1 MNKEIPVKYN
11 GEIVGYTTDEGKTIQ
26 FNDSDA
32 SKKVNEI
39 LNQKQTVWVSSRAIG
54 EIKSDNTVE
63 EKEKISYDIS
73 HFGNKQYKVMS
84 KEKIILIHYINVGNI
99 DDNDVSEMMKN
110 VVNKFSPKEEDNI
123 ISYWIPVREGE
134 TRVECINPKLVSE
147 EDFTEAKRVLDRNQE
162 IVNNIINWKTKQ

>member
-1 MNKEIPVKYN
+1 MN
-11 GEIVGYTTDEGKTIQ
+11 
-26 FNDSDA
+26 
-32 SKKVNEI
+32 
-39 LNQKQTVWVSSRAIG
+39 
-54 EIKSDNTVE
+54 
-63 EKEKISYDIS
+63 
-73 HFGNKQYKVMS
+73 

-134 TRVECINPKLVSE
+134 TRVECINPKLVSQ

-162 IVNNIINWKTKQ
+162 IVNNIINWKTKL

>member
-1 MNKEIPVKYN
+1 MN
-11 GEIVGYTTDEGKTIQ
+11 
-26 FNDSDA
+26 
-32 SKKVNEI
+32 
-39 LNQKQTVWVSSRAIG
+39 
-54 EIKSDNTVE
+54 
-63 EKEKISYDIS
+63 
-73 HFGNKQYKVMS
+73 

-123 ISYWIPVREGE
+123 ISYWIPVREGD

>member
-1 MNKEIPVKYN
+1 
-11 GEIVGYTTDEGKTIQ
+11 
-26 FNDSDA
+26 
-32 SKKVNEI
+32 
-39 LNQKQTVWVSSRAIG
+39 
-54 EIKSDNTVE
+54 
-63 EKEKISYDIS
+63 
-73 HFGNKQYKVMS
+73 MS

-99 DDNDVSEMMKN
+99 DGNNVSEMMEN

-162 IVNNIINWKTKQ
+162 IVNNIINWKNKTIESYE